1 MVAFILVSVSMSMPI
16 LGSVYKWNHPV
27 FALLGLTY
35 FAQHNVFKAYP
46 CGRVSELLP
55 FYPLHA
61 FATCYL
67 FVHQL
72 MDMGCFH
79 LLAFANNATLDIV
92 VQVLSLCF

>member
-16 LGSVYKWNHPV
+16 LGSVYKWNYPV
-27 FALLGLTY
+27 FALLCLTY

-61 FATCYL
+61 FAS
-67 FVHQL
+67 F
-72 MDMGCFH
+72 
-79 LLAFANNATLDIV
+79 LLLLILATRGQCRRV
-92 VQVLSLCF
+92 TAKGTAVLADV